1 MRELKVTPIRNGTVI
16 DHLPAGSALKICQ
29 VLGIPRPGSAS
40 TVSVVL
46 NVPSERMG
54 QKDLIKVED
63 RDLRESDLARLA
75 VLAPNATVNTIR
87 EYNVSEKTEPS
98 VPDRVTDVV
107 PCPNGACITNDDEPV
122 DPEFDVHR
130 NGSELELSC
139 SYCVAHVS
147 DPLTHMA

>member
-46 NVPSERMG
+46 NVPSDRMG

-75 VLAPNATVNTIR
+75 VLAPDATVNTIR
-87 EYNVSEKTEPS
+87 EYNVSEKTEPQL
-98 VPDRVTDVV
+98 PERVTDVV
-107 PCPNGACITNDDEPV
+107 ACPNGACITNDDEPV
-122 DPEFDVHR
+122 DPEFTVAQ
-130 NGSELELSC
+130 NGDGLELTC
-139 SYCVAHVS
+139 SYCVAHVT
-147 DPLTHMA
+147 DPLARVP